1 MSVQPATKRIYSPAE
16 RWSDAF
22 IHALGIVAA
31 LVAVPILITLSAFWS
46 GKATIVAAASIY
58 GACLLALFIASAVN
72 NMVTS
77 PAWNE
82 VLRRVDR
89 AAIYFKIAGTYT
101 PLAVLTSGQFG
112 FVLASIWA
120 AALAGVSLVIVS
132 PDRAKWLALAL
143 YLGLG
148 WAGAFIGGPLISE
161 LTTAGLSLI
170 IVGGSLYT
178 VGVGFFLWKRLPFHN
193 TIWHVLV
200 LAASFVFYAAI
211 LVELADRA
219 RAF

>member
-1 MSVQPATKRIYSPAE
+1 
-16 RWSDAF
+16 
-22 IHALGIVAA
+22 
-31 LVAVPILITLSAFWS
+31 
-46 GKATIVAAASIY
+46 
-58 GACLLALFIASAVN
+58 
-72 NMVTS
+72 
-77 PAWNE
+77 
-82 VLRRVDR
+82 LRRVDR

-120 AALAGVSLVIVS
+120 AAFAGVSLVIVS

-148 WAGAFIGGPLISE
+148 WAGAFVGGPLVSQ
-161 LTTAGLSLI
+161 LTTSGFSLI
-170 IVGGSLYT
+170 LVGGGLYT
-178 VGVGFFLWKRLPFHN
+178 VGVGFFLWQRLPFHN
-193 TIWHVLV
+193 TIWHMLV
-200 LAASFVFYAAI
+200 LAGSFVFYAAI